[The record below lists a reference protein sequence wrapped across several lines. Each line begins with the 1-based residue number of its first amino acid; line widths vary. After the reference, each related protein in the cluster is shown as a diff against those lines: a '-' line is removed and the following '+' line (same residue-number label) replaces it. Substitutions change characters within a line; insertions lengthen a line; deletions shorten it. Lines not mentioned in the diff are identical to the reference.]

1 MGTSALGVR
10 PAARFD
16 AERLLWPV
24 VVLGAAVVTA
34 GLTLWSI
41 QAAITAVVVLGLVS
55 IYLTDRTAGIVGTLA
70 FWWIAPG
77 LRRIV
82 QWKLGF
88 VATDPLSLAP
98 FLATGGIVALELL
111 RSQMHPRAAR
121 LLAAAALAFA
131 IGLPMG
137 LLHGPFAAAY
147 ALFGYLA
154 AIGFA
159 VVGYREGRDG
169 GLTSLRNAIRWVL
182 PIVALY
188 AVVQG
193 AILMPPWDQ
202 SWLDTVQITSIGV
215 GDGSDATRAFAT
227 LNAPGTLAG
236 VLGVGLA
243 WFLAARRPG
252 NWGAIAVALF
262 IAAIGLTYVR
272 GAWIGLIVAAIAHVV
287 VTRGKSLPRVA
298 GAVLATVVVVG
309 AMAGT
314 NASAGSLVTRISTLG
329 SLNQDTSAQTRV
341 ATPTALFGSA
351 ATSPAGEGLGT
362 TGEASRLG
370 SGGQG
375 DLRYPDNAYL
385 AVIVQSGPLGLI
397 IMLGVLVAI
406 VRAAWRLA
414 RRPSPIRERAQAC
427 FTILVFILVFMIS
440 GDHFYGAVGVC
451 FWLVVGY
458 VLGLERF
465 VAERRHRTTT
475 VLPSEGTAS

>member
-1 MGTSALGVR
+1 MGTSALGLR
-10 PAARFD
+10 PASRFEP
-16 AERLLWPV
+16 ERILWPL

-55 IYLTDRTAGIVGTLA
+55 VYLTDRTAGIVGTLA

-88 VATDPLSLAP
+88 VETDPLSLAP

-111 RSQMHPRAAR
+111 RSQLHPRAAR

-137 LLHGPFAAAY
+137 LVHGPFAAAY

-159 VVGYREGRDG
+159 VVGYREGREG

-182 PIVALY
+182 PVVALY
-188 AVVQG
+188 AIVQG
-193 AILMPPWDQ
+193 ALLMPPWDQ

-272 GAWIGLIVAAIAHVV
+272 GAWIGLILAALAHVV
-287 VTRGKSLPRVA
+287 VTRGRSFPRVA

-309 AMAGT
+309 AMAGA
-314 NASAGSLVTRISTLG
+314 NSSAGSLVTRVSTLG

-370 SGGQG
+370 NGQG

-385 AVIVQSGPLGLI
+385 ALIVQSGPLGLL
-397 IMLGVLVAI
+397 IMLGVLAAVI
-406 VRAAWRLA
+406 RAAWRLA
-414 RRPSPIRERAQAC
+414 RRPSPVRERAQAC

-465 VAERRHRTTT
+465 VAERRQPST